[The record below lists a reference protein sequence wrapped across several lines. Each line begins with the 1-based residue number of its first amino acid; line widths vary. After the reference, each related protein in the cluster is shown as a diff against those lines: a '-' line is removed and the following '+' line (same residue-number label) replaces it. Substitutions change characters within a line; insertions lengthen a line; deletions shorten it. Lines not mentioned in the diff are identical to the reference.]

1 MIWKQSSTIPFLI
14 VLAICTNTG
23 RSWSSEINGGL
34 QQLLS
39 EHCFVCHGA
48 EDVNGEVNF
57 EELSSYEDWIRHPA
71 LIEQALEAISS
82 AAMPP
87 EGEPAPSDE
96 SRLVATNALKKML
109 KEASLKA
116 DVARQPLRRLNRLQY
131 NNTVRDIFQ
140 LNRDIFPLSEKLM
153 TRYDDYL
160 SLGSGDVAVRMPKTV
175 HVASHTLQPTPGL
188 TGVKPY
194 PKDLR
199 ASHGFDNQAD
209 QLTLSPLLLDAFLQF
224 SVSILES
231 EDFNQSTVGVWDEF
245 FSAPGS
251 DADSDAAI
259 RDRLQRFLRLAFRGN
274 VNQETVERYAV
285 FTKGKLNS
293 GLSFTEAMKK
303 AAAVAMSS
311 PLFLYRATT
320 TDQQGQEFAL
330 ASRLSYFLWASCPD
344 DELLEL
350 AEQGQLSDPDVLQRT
365 LDRMMRDQKI
375 ERFLDTFPA
384 QWMQLENLMAATPDP
399 AINKYFHLDP
409 KSPASLQMVLE
420 PLLLFDTVFVENRP
434 ITDLISPTFGYQS
447 EFLQTWYNSK
457 LEPPDVDRNAILAT
471 NQMRDEQ
478 RLKLQVAFEQSQQQ
492 LSELVDPVRERLLKA
507 KSEGDA
513 AVASIDLKPYA
524 AWDFDGDLTDSMN
537 RLPLKAHGKISF
549 ENGLVLLN
557 KAYLQSEPL
566 QMELKA
572 KSLEVQFRLKNLDQ
586 RGGGLMGIQGPGDF
600 FDTIVIGERQNR
612 HWISGSNG
620 FSRTEDFPESFEET
634 VQDQLVHL
642 LMVYEEDGTTALY
655 RNGKP
660 YGKPYKS
667 RAATFPK
674 NQTSVLFGLR
684 HLPAGGNRF
693 LAVNIDRARFYD
705 RALTVDEIEAAVA
718 ASGNFISTAELLAN
732 LNDQQRERRE
742 ELLESLERTRQ
753 DLAAVPP
760 NIDLTKAVDQVR
772 REYEQDLKRQL
783 KSREFRFVELSD
795 HRYGGIITNAA
806 MLSMTSGQKR
816 THPVARGVWVIEVI
830 LNDPPNPPPNDV
842 PALDEE
848 NADKNLTIR
857 EQFAAHRENASC
869 AGCHNR
875 LDPLGFALENYDI
888 TGRWRDR
895 YQNGREVD
903 VAGTLLRKHDFRD
916 VLEFKESLMRENRV
930 FIRAFAKHLLRFAV
944 ARELRPGE
952 SLTIDEIVEKS
963 GDEHFKLRA
972 LMREVVLSS
981 SFRR

>member
-1 MIWKQSSTIPFLI
+1 MVWKQSSTIPFLI
-14 VLAICTNTG
+14 VLSLVTSAG
-23 RSWSSEINGGL
+23 RSWSNEINAGL

-39 EHCFVCHGA
+39 EHCFACHGA
-48 EDVNGEVNF
+48 EEVNGEVNF
-57 EELSSYEDWIRHPA
+57 QELSSYDDWLRHPA
-71 LIEQALEAISS
+71 LIEQAMEAISS
-82 AAMPP
+82 SAMPP
-87 EGEPAPSDE
+87 EGEIAPSDE
-96 SRLVATNALKKML
+96 SRLAATNALKKML
-109 KEASLKA
+109 KAASLRT
-116 DVARQPLRRLNRLQY
+116 VVSQQPLRRLNRLQY
-131 NNTVRDIFQ
+131 NNTVRDVFQ
-140 LNRDIFPLSEKLM
+140 LDRDIFPLSEKLM

-160 SLGSGDVAVRMPKTV
+160 NQGSGDAAGRMPKIV

-188 TGVKPY
+188 TGVKPF

-209 QLTLSPLLLDAFLQF
+209 QLTLSPLLLDSFLQL

-231 EDFNQSTVGVWDEF
+231 EDFNQGTVGIWEDF
-245 FSAPGS
+245 FSAPVSG
-251 DADSDAAI
+251 ADTDTVI
-259 RDRLQRFLRLAFRGN
+259 RERLQWFLRLAFRGN
-274 VNQETVERYAV
+274 INQETVERYSLFAEA
-285 FTKGKLNS
+285 KLNS

-303 AAAVAMSS
+303 AASVAMSS
-311 PLFLYRATT
+311 PLFLYRAAT
-320 TDQQGQEFAL
+320 TDQQGQDFEL

-344 DELLEL
+344 AELLEL
-350 AEQGQLSDPDVLQRT
+350 AEQGQLSDPDVLQQT
-365 LDRMMRDQKI
+365 LDRMMRDRKI

-420 PLLLFDTVFVENRP
+420 PLLLFDTIFVENRP
-434 ITDLISPTFGYQS
+434 ITDLISPAFGYQS
-447 EFLQTWYNSK
+447 EFLQTWYKSR
-457 LEPPDVDRNAILAT
+457 LGPPEVDRNAILAT
-471 NQMRDEQ
+471 NQLRDE
-478 RLKLQVAFEQSQQQ
+478 RRRELQVAFEQSQQQ
-492 LSELVDPVRERLLKA
+492 LSKLVDPVHERLLKA
-507 KSEGDA
+507 KLKGDSEFE
-513 AVASIDLKPYA
+513 SIDLKPYA
-524 AWDFDGDLTDSMN
+524 AWDFDGDLNDSMN
-537 RLPLKAHGKISF
+537 RLPLKAKGEISF

-557 KAYLQSEPL
+557 KAYLQSKPL
-566 QMELKA
+566 QMDLKA
-572 KSLEVQFRLKNLDQ
+572 KSLEVQFRLTNLDQ

-600 FDTIVIGERQNR
+600 FDTIVIGERKNR

-620 FSRTEDFPESFEET
+620 FSRTEDFPDSFEET
-634 VQDQLVHL
+634 LQDELVHL
-642 LMVYEEDGTTALY
+642 LMVYKEDGTTALY

-674 NQTSVLFGLR
+674 NQTSILFGLR
-684 HLPAGGNRF
+684 HLPAGGNKY
-693 LAVNIDRARFYD
+693 LAVKIDRARFYD
-705 RALTVDEIEAAVA
+705 RALTDDEIEAAVA
-718 ASGNFISTAELLAN
+718 SSGNFISTAELLAN
-732 LNDQQRERRE
+732 LNDQQRGRRQ

-753 DLAAVPP
+753 DLAAVPA
-760 NIDLTKAVDQVR
+760 NIDLNKAVEQVR

-795 HRYGGIITNAA
+795 QRYGGIITNAA

-830 LNDPPNPPPNDV
+830 LNDPPNPPPNDI
-842 PALDEE
+842 PPLDEE

-857 EQFAAHRENASC
+857 EQFAVHRENASC

-903 VAGTLLRKHDFRD
+903 VAGTLLRKHDFGN
-916 VLEFKESLMRENRV
+916 VLDFKEALMRENRV
-930 FIRAFAKHLLRFAV
+930 FIRAFTKHLLRFAV
-944 ARELRPGE
+944 ARELLPGE

-963 GDEHFKLRA
+963 GDQQFKLRA

-981 SFRR
+981 SFRQ